1 MRRGELLDSL
11 RGVVSPVLTNLGY
24 DLVELAIVVSHGRR
38 TLRVFIDKE
47 GGVTLE
53 DCARS
58 SKAIG
63 FALDDGDLFL
73 GRYYLEVSSPGAE
86 RKLRTRQDFE
96 RFMGRKAHVRFRED
110 AGGVNEITGKIKGFT
125 DDILTLQPEGA
136 EPVDIKYEAIF
147 RANLSL

>member
-1 MRRGELLDSL
+1 LRRAELLDRL

-24 DLVELAIVVSHGRR
+24 DLVELTVVVSHGRR

-47 GGVTLE
+47 GGVTLQ

-63 FALDDGDLFL
+63 FVLDDGDLFP

-86 RKLRTRQDFE
+86 RKLRTREDFK
-96 RFMGRKAHVRFRED
+96 RFVGRKAHVRFRED
-110 AGGVNEITGKIKGFT
+110 AGGVQDITGEIKDFR
-125 DDILTLQPEGA
+125 DDILMLQPEGA
-136 EPVDIKYEAIF
+136 EPVAI
-147 RANLSL
+147 RYVAICGANLSL